1 MSIKLNRHSIYDL
14 QYHLVVV
21 SKYRKKIFN
30 KEIQNKLYNIAK
42 NIIETKN
49 KGQII
54 EFNTSP
60 NYVHILFSV
69 GPQIQLSKLINSF
82 KTVSSR
88 LIRKDYKDYLD
99 KFYSKNLFWSGFYY
113 IGSVG
118 DTNRDTIK
126 NYIKNQ

>member
-1 MSIKLNRHSIYDL
+1 MNIKSNRHSIYDL

-30 KEIQNKLYNIAK
+30 KEIQNKLYDIAK
-42 NIIETKN
+42 NIIENKN

-54 EFNTSP
+54 EFNTDLDH
-60 NYVHILFSV
+60 VHILFSV

-88 LIRKDYKDYLD
+88 LIGRDYKDHLD
-99 KFYSKNLFWSGFYY
+99 HFYSKNLFWSDSYY

-118 DTNRDTIK
+118 NTNEDTIK

>member
-1 MSIKLNRHSIYDL
+1 MNIKSNRHSIYDL

-30 KEIQNKLYNIAK
+30 KEMQNKLYDIAK
-42 NIIETKN
+42 NIIENKN

-54 EFNTSP
+54 EFNTDLDH
-60 NYVHILFSV
+60 VHILFSV

-88 LIRKDYKDYLD
+88 LIGRDYKDHLD
-99 KFYSKNLFWSGFYY
+99 HFYSKNLFWSDSYY

-118 DTNRDTIK
+118 NTNEDTIK

>member
-1 MSIKLNRHSIYDL
+1 MSIKVNRHSIYDL

-54 EFNTSP
+54 EFNTGP

-99 KFYSKNLFWSGFYY
+99 KFYSKNLFWSSSYY

>member
-1 MSIKLNRHSIYDL
+1 MSIKSNRHSIYDL
-14 QYHLVVV
+14 QYRLVVV
-21 SKYRKKIFN
+21 SKYRKKVFN
-30 KEIQNKLYNIAK
+30 KEIQNKLYDIAK
-42 NIIETKN
+42 NIIENKN

-54 EFNTSP
+54 EFNTDLDH
-60 NYVHILFSV
+60 VHILFSV

-88 LIRKDYKDYLD
+88 LIRKDYKNYLD
-99 KFYSKNLFWSGFYY
+99 KFYSKNLFWSNSYY

-118 DTNRDTIK
+118 NTNKDTII